1 MAAGAGAQFSLY
13 HWDGLGQA
21 TWAGFSNYTA
31 TWSDPSLRGAFGHLL
46 VLILFYSVLPCC
58 IAFVLVA
65 AMSRTKIRG
74 LTFFRTVLFLP
85 QVVAMVAVA
94 VAWQWVYSA
103 DGPVNTVLGWLH
115 ALGLPDWRHGW
126 FGDFTFALPAVG
138 AVGTWVGIGL
148 AMVLFLAGVQKIP
161 RELYEAARIDGAGP
175 FREFFA
181 VTLPGLRRELAVAL
195 TLTTIMAIRN
205 FDLIYMATAA
215 GRATRRR
222 SPPTRS
228 TTARSTPV
236 RSASAARSASRWR
249 CWRSPSRRRP
259 AARGR
264 EGRMNVRAERFVNH
278 AILVLFSVIA
288 VFPMIGIVAQAFQL
302 PHVDL
307 STFGTAWREG
317 HFATYLRNSV
327 IVTTVTVVTSA
338 VLSIMAGYALGT
350 MRFRGSGALFLLF
363 VAGLTIPT
371 EAIVVPLYFDLRSA
385 GLDNSYAG
393 LILPQVAMSVAF
405 GTFWMRAYFRSIP
418 RSLLEAARI
427 DGASGWTT
435 LWRVLVPVGRP
446 AILTMVL
453 LTTMWTWNEFLLPL
467 VIVNSD
473 EGLRTAPLGL
483 SFFQGTHKTDYSLLM
498 AGALIIAAPIVI
510 VYVFLQRQFIAGML
524 SGAVKE

>member
-1 MAAGAGAQFSLY
+1 MTTVARRKTPKSRHAASAPRTARRQGRAFSGSPGEPGRIGWLYTLPALLVYGTFLLWPLARGAQFSLY

-46 VLILFYSVLPCC
+46 VLVLFYSVLPCC

-205 FDLIYMATAA
+205 FDLIYMATA
-215 GRATRRR
+215 GGPGDATK
-222 SPPTRS
+222 
-228 TTARSTPV
+228 V
-236 RSASAARSASRWR
+236 
-249 CWRSPSRRRP
+249 P
-259 AARGR
+259 AYEVYNRTFNTG
-264 EGRMNVRAERFVNH
+264 EVGLGC
-278 AILVLFSVIA
+278 AI
-288 VFPMIGIVAQAFQL
+288 G
-302 PHVDL
+302 
-307 STFGTAWREG
+307 
-317 HFATYLRNSV
+317 
-327 IVTTVTVVTSA
+327 VTLA
-338 VLSIMAGYALGT
+338 VLAFAVTAGV
-350 MRFRGSGALFLLF
+350 RR
-363 VAGLTIPT
+363 
-371 EAIVVPLYFDLRSA
+371 
-385 GLDNSYAG
+385 
-393 LILPQVAMSVAF
+393 
-405 GTFWMRAYFRSIP
+405 
-418 RSLLEAARI
+418 
-427 DGASGWTT
+427 
-435 LWRVLVPVGRP
+435 LV
-446 AILTMVL
+446 
-453 LTTMWTWNEFLLPL
+453 
-467 VIVNSD
+467 
-473 EGLRTAPLGL
+473 EGKDA
-483 SFFQGTHKTDYSLLM
+483 
-498 AGALIIAAPIVI
+498 
-510 VYVFLQRQFIAGML
+510 
-524 SGAVKE
+524 